1 VFEADNIRDWI
12 GLNVVDADG
21 DRVGS
26 LESIYYDTASSDPA
40 FGAVTTGVLGFQK
53 ITFVPLDGATV
64 APKYLKIRFDKKLV
78 KDAPTIPTD
87 GELEASTE
95 PVLYEHYGLPYVT
108 GSNGERRL
116 GRR

>member
-1 VFEADNIRDWI
+1 MFLRWFRIA
-12 GLNVVDADG
+12 GLALG
-21 DRVGS
+21 LIVG
-26 LESIYYDTASSDPA
+26 LLD
-40 FGAVTTGVLGFQK
+40 L
-53 ITFVPLDGATV
+53 VPLVGATV
-64 APKYLKIRFDKKLV
+64 APKHLLVTFPKKLV

-95 PVLYEHYGLPYVT
+95 PVLYEHYGLQYQT